1 MKRVCCAVVISAIC
15 VSACS
20 KPNAANIALRKENQE
35 LRNKVAA
42 LERQHEA
49 DAAALRG
56 KERGTS
62 AAPAEHLFTVTG
74 LSFGRLTGAAPD
86 GKGLKVYVVPID
98 SAGEKIKA
106 AGSFVVEAFDLKR
119 EGEQRIGKWEF
130 PIEQAAKNWFGQ
142 AMLYTYVLEAPWQT
156 HPERNDLTLKVTF
169 TDGLTGRVFEAQKQI
184 DVQLAAK

>member
-1 MKRVCCAVVISAIC
+1 MNRFLSAVVICALAIP
-15 VSACS
+15 ACS
-20 KPNAANIALRKENQE
+20 KPSTANIALRKENQA
-35 LRNKVAA
+35 LRDKIAT
-42 LERQHEA
+42 LERQHDA

-56 KERGTS
+56 KAQGTS
-62 AAPAEHLFTVTG
+62 TSPTDKLFTVAG

-86 GKGLKVYVVPID
+86 GKGLRVYVVPSD
-98 SAGEKIKA
+98 TAGEKIKA

-119 EGEQRIGKWEF
+119 QGEQRIGKWDF

-156 HPERNDLTLKVTF
+156 HPEHGDLTLKVTF

-184 DVQLAAK
+184 NIQLAPK